1 MSKSLFSYFIAHIY
15 RHTFSSG
22 FSHYFTSESGL
33 VPYHYS
39 SCCYSSCCWETS
51 CKKSL

>member
-15 RHTFSSG
+15 RHA